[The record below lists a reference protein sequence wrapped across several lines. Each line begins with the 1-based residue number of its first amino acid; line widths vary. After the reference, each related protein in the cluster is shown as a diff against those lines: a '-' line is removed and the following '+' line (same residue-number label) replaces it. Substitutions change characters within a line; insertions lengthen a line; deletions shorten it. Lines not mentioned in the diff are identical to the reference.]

1 MDQNW
6 RGTSVELQ
14 AGLWNTSKR
23 DTQQILYGKELCS
36 SLILRNIDMVDSFKH
51 VLLARHPSL
60 QHIIEIVHSIIAKGK
75 NRCPARD
82 LYIVTA
88 SFNI

>member
-1 MDQNW
+1 
-6 RGTSVELQ
+6 
-14 AGLWNTSKR
+14 
-23 DTQQILYGKELCS
+23 
-36 SLILRNIDMVDSFKH
+36 MVDSFKH